1 MDLDPPAPELAEATE
16 LTSDR
21 GTTLVAGTSFC
32 VSGPSG
38 DIEPDQA
45 QGLFVEDTRV
55 VSTWRLE
62 VDGAPVDALTAI
74 PAEPFEAT
82 FVGRAAPRPG
92 RVDPSLVVERRRLV
106 GAGLREDLTLRNFST
121 EAAGVQVHLEVDA
134 DFADLFEV
142 KSGHTGRPQRV
153 GRRAVGDS
161 LVLWVE
167 RAGSRRGVRV
177 GAPGAEAT
185 PSGLTMRAVVPP
197 HGTWSTTIEVRPSMQ
212 DTELEAAFPVDR
224 PVESAPAARRMR
236 SWRAASAN
244 VRTGHPG
251 LHAALA
257 RTERDLGALRIV
269 DPAHPDDDVV
279 AAGAPW
285 FMALFGRDS
294 LLTSWMAVPFAPSL
308 AIGTLRTLARLQGRR
323 DDPMTE
329 EEPGKILHEVRLG
342 MDHEL
347 ALGGSSVYF
356 GSIDATPLFV
366 VLVDRAL
373 RWGAPAGTI
382 APLLPAVDAALE
394 WMTTHGD
401 RDGDGFLEYQR
412 RTDRG
417 LVNQGWKDSYD
428 SIAFPDGTFA
438 VPPIALAEV
447 QGYAYA
453 AYRARAHLADVLE
466 EGRGADEWRRRA
478 ADLQRTFDDAFW
490 LPDRGWYAL
499 ALDRDK
505 RPVDALAS
513 NMGHC
518 LWSGIV
524 PPHRAPQV
532 ADALLSPE
540 MFTGFG
546 IRTLG
551 SGSAAYNPVS
561 YHNGSVWPHDTTLAV
576 SGLARYGCTEQA
588 ERVLEALLR
597 AARAFR
603 GRLPELFCGFDAA
616 DKPVPVPYPTS
627 CSPQAWAA
635 AAPYELLRAALR
647 LDACVPHGELHAAPV
662 PAALAPIR
670 VDGLPLGTT
679 RATLVADETTVAVT
693 DLPEGVRLR
702 VDGASASCAAPG
714 WDDPRCDDEEAAAR

>member
-1 MDLDPPAPELAEATE
+1 
-16 LTSDR
+16 
-21 GTTLVAGTSFC
+21 
-32 VSGPSG
+32 
-38 DIEPDQA
+38 
-45 QGLFVEDTRV
+45 
-55 VSTWRLE
+55 
-62 VDGAPVDALTAI
+62 
-74 PAEPFEAT
+74 
-82 FVGRAAPRPG
+82 
-92 RVDPSLVVERRRLV
+92 
-106 GAGLREDLTLRNFST
+106 
-121 EAAGVQVHLEVDA
+121 
-134 DFADLFEV
+134 
-142 KSGHTGRPQRV
+142 
-153 GRRAVGDS
+153 
-161 LVLWVE
+161 
-167 RAGSRRGVRV
+167 
-177 GAPGAEAT
+177 
-185 PSGLTMRAVVPP
+185 
-197 HGTWSTTIEVRPSMQ
+197 
-212 DTELEAAFPVDR
+212 
-224 PVESAPAARRMR
+224 
-236 SWRAASAN
+236 
-244 VRTGHPG
+244 
-251 LHAALA
+251 
-257 RTERDLGALRIV
+257 TERDLGALRIV

-342 MDHEL
+342 MDHDL

-662 PAALAPIR
+662 R